1 MMTSEGTKTPLFSYM
16 LSFSLLFI
24 MSCESFNETRYL
36 PVFFLLFITAF
47 YYIFFIRKISVSLLY
62 SFGLVLSLVIILGAL
77 SSLPVLSY
85 KQNLVNYGLSDFY
98 ISIVFKLLVAFFIL
112 ALCPNNLTLINIIKG
127 VLIVHLSVFYVQ
139 AAIVY
144 LTGYYI
150 DLLYPVTGELQRFES
165 LFFLP
170 WIGAVYRP
178 TGLYVEPSTFSS
190 FILWLLSIKI
200 LCQKNFCRFDI
211 FVIVSSMLSLS
222 LAAIVYGAM
231 FLLLALLCSGSI
243 KLIKKIQFVLLLL
256 PAPFV
261 FYEIFK
267 ARLEALGG
275 SGESL
280 RENLNKLVFSQD
292 PLTLLFGNGL
302 LGLPA
307 EVSDLNSGAELWRL
321 GIAALN
327 DNGLWLFFIIKVG
340 LVGLFILIIIMLL
353 ITRKKIDFI
362 VFGILLL
369 TKVTFFSFIFVFYF
383 LTMVYL
389 LLKRGSNYEK
399 NTIY

>member
-1 MMTSEGTKTPLFSYM
+1 
-16 LSFSLLFI
+16 
-24 MSCESFNETRYL
+24 
-36 PVFFLLFITAF
+36 
-47 YYIFFIRKISVSLLY
+47 
-62 SFGLVLSLVIILGAL
+62 
-77 SSLPVLSY
+77 
-85 KQNLVNYGLSDFY
+85 
-98 ISIVFKLLVAFFIL
+98 
-112 ALCPNNLTLINIIKG
+112 
-127 VLIVHLSVFYVQ
+127 
-139 AAIVY
+139 
-144 LTGYYI
+144 
-150 DLLYPVTGELQRFES
+150 
-165 LFFLP
+165 
-170 WIGAVYRP
+170 
-178 TGLYVEPSTFSS
+178 
-190 FILWLLSIKI
+190 
-200 LCQKNFCRFDI
+200 
-211 FVIVSSMLSLS
+211 
-222 LAAIVYGAM
+222 M

-362 VFGILLL
+362 VFVILLL